1 MRTVEEIKKQIK
13 SIEWFIDCHKK
24 QVDHFLSDDDFDVD
38 KACEYGRKIQSLEA
52 EKIVLEWVLNESTH

>member
-24 QVDHFLSDDDFDVD
+24 QVDHFLGDDFDVD
-38 KACEYGRKIQSLEA
+38 KACEYGRKIQPLEN
-52 EKIVLEWVLNESTH
+52 EKIVLEWVLNETT